1 MAFTQ
6 CVLKENGSPL
16 ELSGFNEILEN
27 IKETIEKTDLSSR
40 ANIAIIAEPFSGRS
54 ELLYKISEMCQD
66 RETKIFFNRLVND
79 DNFLQILK
87 KSGDVVLVDN
97 CQLLCSRRIGGFE
110 KLDLF
115 LNAIALSNKLY
126 ITTWN
131 KFSWDYLRFIYPLES
146 IFPVRF
152 ELPRLVA
159 DELKS
164 MVMANCEWKLAFA
177 EDATTKKENWIESS
191 EFPIFLKP
199 LKKTI
204 VVPIPKIDYLA
215 LRSRF
220 QAKIKSPKKED
231 ETTIEDKIFQRLKD
245 ASQGNPGVAKSIWKK
260 SIPGAEDAIRP
271 ADIHKPEHK
280 IDMKYDQAF
289 LLYIILCMECISIDE
304 LKGIDPNANVD
315 RLVQYLERAGLISVE
330 NKLLSILPEALH
342 SIENF
347 LKNMRLVG

>member
-1 MAFTQ
+1 M
-6 CVLKENGSPL
+6 
-16 ELSGFNEILEN
+16 ELFGFDEILEN
-27 IKETIEKTDLSSR
+27 IKVTIEKPDLSSID
-40 ANIAIIAEPFSGRS
+40 NIAIIAEPFSGRS
-54 ELLYKISEMCQD
+54 ELLYKISELCLD

-146 IFPVRF
+146 IFPVRV

-159 DELKS
+159 EELKS
-164 MVMANCEWKLAFA
+164 MVMANCEWKLTFA
-177 EDATTKKENWIESS
+177 EDAMTKKENWIESS
-191 EFPIFLKP
+191 EFPIVLKP

-204 VVPIPKIDYLA
+204 MVPIPRIDYLA

-220 QAKIKSPKKED
+220 QAKTESQKKED
-231 ETTIEDKIFQRLKD
+231 ETTMEDKIFQRLKD
-245 ASQGNPGVAKSIWKK
+245 ASQGNPGVAKAIWKK
-260 SIPGAEDAIRP
+260 SIPGAEGAIRLD
-271 ADIHKPEHK
+271 DIHKPEHK

-304 LKGIDPNANVD
+304 LKEIDPNANVD
-315 RLVQYLERAGLISVE
+315 RLVQYLERADLISVE
-330 NKLLSILPEALH
+330 NELLSIMPEALH
-342 SIENF
+342 SIENY
-347 LKNMRLVG
+347 LKNIRLVG